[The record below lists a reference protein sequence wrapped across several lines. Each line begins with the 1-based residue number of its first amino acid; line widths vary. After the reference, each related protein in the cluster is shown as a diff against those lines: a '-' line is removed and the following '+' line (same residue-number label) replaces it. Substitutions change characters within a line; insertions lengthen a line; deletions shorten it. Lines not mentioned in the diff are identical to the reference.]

1 MSQRRILNF
10 ESIYSFK
17 KLQIKIMKF
26 SQQTLL
32 KLKNKN
38 KKLKPQKYNKL
49 KREALRGRIKGTIER
64 PRLSVYRSN
73 ENLYAQIIDDTNSK
87 TLISCSTLDR
97 SIQLRLANG
106 RTCDASRFMGEK
118 LAELSLKKNI
128 TKIVFDRGPYLYH
141 GRVKALADGARAG
154 GLQF

>member
-1 MSQRRILNF
+1 
-10 ESIYSFK
+10 
-17 KLQIKIMKF
+17 MKF
-26 SQQTLL
+26 SKRTLL

-38 KKLKPQKYNKL
+38 KKLKPNKYKKL
-49 KREALRGRIKGTIER
+49 KREALRGTVKGTSER

-73 ENLYAQIIDDTNSK
+73 ENIYAQIIDDTNSQ
-87 TLISCSTLDR
+87 TLLACSTLDR
-97 SIQLRLANG
+97 SIKLQISIG
-106 RTCDASRFMGEK
+106 RTCDASRLMGEK

-141 GRVKALADGARAG
+141 GRIKALADGMRAG

>member
-1 MSQRRILNF
+1 
-10 ESIYSFK
+10 
-17 KLQIKIMKF
+17 MKF
-26 SQQTLL
+26 SKRVLL

-38 KKLKPQKYNKL
+38 KKLRPQKFKAL
-49 KREALRGRIKGTIER
+49 KRESLRGLVKGTIDR

-73 ENLYAQIIDDTNSK
+73 ENIYAQIIDDTTAT
-87 TLISCSTLDR
+87 TLVACSTLDR
-97 SIQLRLANG
+97 SIKFYTKNG
-106 RTCDASRFMGEK
+106 RTCDASRLLGEK

-141 GRVKALADGARAG
+141 GRIKALADGARAG

>member
-1 MSQRRILNF
+1 
-10 ESIYSFK
+10 
-17 KLQIKIMKF
+17 MKF
-26 SQQTLL
+26 SKRTLL

-38 KKLKPQKYNKL
+38 KKLKPNKYKKL
-49 KREALRGRIKGTIER
+49 KREALRGTVKGTIER

-73 ENLYAQIIDDTNSK
+73 EHIYAQIIDDTNSQ
-87 TLISCSTLDR
+87 TLLACSTLNR
-97 SIQLRLANG
+97 SNKLSLSTG
-106 RTCDASRFMGEK
+106 RTCDASRLMGEK

-154 GLQF
+154 GLKF